1 MWHYPFS
8 SFSPSLSLSLQFT
21 LMNYRVTGDF
31 INSIPF
37 RVYTTVEDGD
47 IPKLVS
53 NNVGVQ
59 SRH

>member
-1 MWHYPFS
+1 MNVHFS
-8 SFSPSLSLSLQFT
+8 SLSLQFT

-47 IPKLVS
+47 LPKLVDTFIP
-53 NNVGVQ
+53 NT
-59 SRH
+59 